1 MHSFRSIPVWYTQ
14 PNCRRRAG
22 WLELIHLKK
31 SYHLILILTQEE
43 KYPIGNH
50 LLYQSVKSCWIL
62 NVRLNFRLY
71 CRWKHVKN
79 INWWNISLILYFR
92 IQYNFY
98 LLQKQYVVLQNTIL
112 FLSLKKAKSFS
123 STKFRVN
130 QILFPLS
137 TFTNV

>member
-14 PNCRRRAG
+14 PNCRAG
-22 WLELIHLKK
+22 WLELIHFKK
-31 SYHLILILTQEE
+31 KLSPYSYINTRREISHRKPSFISKCQ
-43 KYPIGNH
+43 
-50 LLYQSVKSCWIL
+50 SCWIL
-62 NVRLNFRLY
+62 KVRLNFRLY